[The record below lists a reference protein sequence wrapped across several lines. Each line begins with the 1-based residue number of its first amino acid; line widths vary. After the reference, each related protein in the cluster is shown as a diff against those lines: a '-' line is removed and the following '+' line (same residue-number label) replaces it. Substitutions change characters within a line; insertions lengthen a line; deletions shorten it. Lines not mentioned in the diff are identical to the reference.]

1 MKNLIYSKILKRDV
15 EFYIDPETRTIEPD
29 LYFHED
35 RLEKDVVY
43 YIRDYFNNVSET
55 LNEAR
60 YEEMGNKGYVQQP

>member
-29 LYFHED
+29 LCFHED
-35 RLEKDVVY
+35 RLEKEVVY
-43 YIRDYFNNVSET
+43 EIGDYFNNVSET

-60 YEEMGNKGYVQQP
+60 YEEMGNKSN